1 MKVAEFK
8 HEADGVH
15 VKVHLTYDELI
26 KIKEIKFDKVGI
38 DAELIIPTE
47 EFKQLVDEAKKWFL
61 SEVGKKIK
69 SLIGLK

>member
-15 VKVHLTYDELI
+15 IKAHLTYDELT
-26 KIKEIKFDKVGI
+26 KIKEIKFDKAGV
-38 DAELIIPTE
+38 DVELIIPDE

-69 SLIGLK
+69 SIIGLK